1 MAAYPPERPT
11 VISVEVRAP
20 DLGMVPHWE
29 ALARRAGNV
38 FMHPAALCAA
48 ATAGFVKI
56 HVLLAWDEGK
66 LVGLWGL
73 RERRVAPFWSF
84 LAAPPYDYAF
94 VSSPVIDPDHAPAV
108 MPAFFDA
115 IENDPALPNVI
126 KLQYLDGDCEILRA
140 MTNALSARKGQML
153 TLSERARPFL
163 GNESERKRSGSTGKK
178 LRQDWNRLSALGA
191 VDIAN
196 DRSTESVRAAFEIFL
211 LLEAKSWKGAS
222 GTALL
227 SEEDDAAFA
236 RRLIGDLGRHGH
248 ASVSLLRLNG
258 KPIAAQVLLRAGR
271 TAYTWKT
278 AFDADFSR
286 FSPGAL
292 LVDKATDVLF
302 ADGIEQIESC
312 SPEGS
317 FMAQLWAGRRTTVD
331 MLVDVGPAK
340 SLSFTLCATAERL
353 YALLRAQRDR
363 LRAFP
368 WIALPKRKNLA
379 VTRS

>member
-1 MAAYPPERPT
+1 M
-11 VISVEVRAP
+11 ISVEVRAP
-20 DLGMVPHWE
+20 DPGLVPHWE

-48 ATAGFVKI
+48 AAAGTKI
-56 HVLLAWDEGK
+56 HVLLAWHDDR

-73 RERRVAPFWSF
+73 RERRIAPFWRF
-84 LAAPPYDYAF
+84 LATPPYDYAF
-94 VSSPVIDPDHAPAV
+94 VSSPVVDPDHAAVV

-126 KLQYLDGDCEILRA
+126 QLKLLDADGDIFRA
-140 MTNALSARKGQML
+140 MTNALGARNGQML

-163 GNESERKRSGSTGKK
+163 ASESERKRAGSTGKK

-196 DRSTESVRAAFEIFL
+196 DRSADHVREAFEVFL
-211 LLEAKSWKGAS
+211 VLEAKSWKGAS

-236 RRLIGDLGRHGH
+236 RRLIGDLGHHGA
-248 ASVSLLRLNG
+248 ASVALLRLDG
-258 KPIAAQVLLRAGR
+258 KPIAAQVLLYAGSM
-271 TAYTWKT
+271 AYTWKT
-278 AFDADFSR
+278 AFDAEFAK

-292 LVDKATDVLF
+292 LIDKITDMLF
-302 ADGIEQIESC
+302 AGGIAQFESC

-317 FMAQLWAGRRTTVD
+317 FMAQLWAGRRMTVD
-331 MLVDVGPAK
+331 MLADVGAET
-340 SLSFTLCATAERL
+340 SLSFTLCAAAERL
-353 YALLRAQRDR
+353 YAFLRAQRNR
-363 LRAFP
+363 LRGASWLP
-368 WIALPKRKNLA
+368 SPKRKNLA